1 MTPFRPNSPEDG
13 VDWRGDVYS
22 GIFRTGVWVS
32 GKRHTEP
39 VCGQT
44 DGDTAVNLDVQV
56 WQETV

>member
-1 MTPFRPNSPEDG
+1 MALTGAAMSIVEF
-13 VDWRGDVYS
+13 
-22 GIFRTGVWVS
+22 FRTGVWVS